1 MNLRLTDTNA
11 ADDSGGSVWG
21 LDGNLFMPVV
31 VAAAASIG
39 VLLLLFG
46 LFHVHWLVSTLIGA
60 IPFGG
65 TLTYVLLFKQG
76 KPPGYDRDLFDLW
89 TSGRGFS
96 PWPSIYGTRE
106 FPEMKGGFSRA
117 PSVVSSK

>member
-1 MNLRLTDTNA
+1 MNFRLTDTNA
-11 ADDSGGSVWG
+11 ADASGGSVWG

-31 VAAAASIG
+31 ASAAVSIG

-46 LFHVHWLVSTLIGA
+46 LFHVHWLVSGLIGA
-60 IPFGG
+60 VPFAA

-96 PWPSIYGTRE
+96 PVASNQESFRRL
-106 FPEMKGGFSRA
+106 K
-117 PSVVSSK
+117 

>member
-1 MNLRLTDTNA
+1 MNFRLTETNA

-31 VAAAASIG
+31 ASAAISIG
-39 VLLLLFG
+39 VLLLLFA
-46 LFHVHWLVSTLIGA
+46 LLHVHWLVSTLIGA
-60 IPFGG
+60 VPFAG

-89 TSGRGFS
+89 ISGRGFS
-96 PWPSIYGTRE
+96 P
-106 FPEMKGGFSRA
+106 
-117 PSVVSSK
+117 VVSNQDSFRRLK

>member
-1 MNLRLTDTNA
+1 MNFRLTETNA

-31 VAAAASIG
+31 ASAAISIG
-39 VLLLLFG
+39 VLLLLFA
-46 LFHVHWLVSTLIGA
+46 LLHVHWLVSTLIGA
-60 IPFGG
+60 VPFAG

-89 TSGRGFS
+89 ISGRGFS
-96 PWPSIYGTRE
+96 PVDSNQDSFRPL
-106 FPEMKGGFSRA
+106 K
-117 PSVVSSK
+117 

>member
-1 MNLRLTDTNA
+1 MNFRLTDTNA

-31 VAAAASIG
+31 ASAAISIG
-39 VLLLLFG
+39 VLLLLFA
-46 LFHVHWLVSTLIGA
+46 LLHVHWLVSALIGA
-60 IPFGG
+60 VPFAG

-89 TSGRGFS
+89 ISGRGFS
-96 PWPSIYGTRE
+96 PVASNQDSFRRL
-106 FPEMKGGFSRA
+106 K
-117 PSVVSSK
+117 

>member
-1 MNLRLTDTNA
+1 MNLRLTETNA

-31 VAAAASIG
+31 ASAAISIG
-39 VLLLLFG
+39 ILLLLFG
-46 LFHVHWLVSTLIGA
+46 LFHVYWLVSGLIAGV
-60 IPFGG
+60 PFAG

-89 TSGRGFS
+89 TTGRGFEPVAS
-96 PWPSIYGTRE
+96 NQDSYRRL
-106 FPEMKGGFSRA
+106 K
-117 PSVVSSK
+117 